1 MKHLTKY
8 IMLMLS
14 LLPLFSSCS
23 DDDDKGGDGS
33 PVVVAENLQP
43 AMFGD
48 SLTFNVNC
56 SDAAGVPLSTLKAQL
71 CYGDEVVNEVT
82 LRTKTEGEYTVK
94 LYAPFYK
101 DVPDGEAEVRLALQ
115 NTHLAITSK
124 TVTVELSRPHYEYV
138 NLMSSDG
145 KVFKLTPDTNDP
157 YLFKGTVTS
166 TSRSITGY
174 VQTPSCGAAN
184 QPQTFGLGTNGV
196 TQGVTDNI
204 TFASNSAGTFEVWF
218 NVMTYEFGPQSE
230 IPIITLT
237 DAEDANIYVGELTQN
252 GVYEITGSD
261 KFAADSWYYDPDFFQ
276 KNSDGTFTFT
286 AMSGLYTVKADFT
299 NNGFK
304 IWKMADTENTAT
316 LAADG
321 SGALWVIGSDCIC
334 KPTYAQITGQGW
346 WTDTDHALCL
356 APVKDKVYQ
365 LTLTVGKQ
373 LQADGKNLNFKFFGQ
388 AGWGIEFKGTGGSY
402 YLTTESD
409 VFAVGDGTTEY
420 QGGHDDG
427 NIYLRPGVTLKD
439 GDTYVL
445 TVDLTAGTDKAKL
458 IVEKK

>member
-8 IMLMLS
+8 MMLALFF
-14 LLPLFSSCS
+14 LPLLSSCS
-23 DDDDKGGDGS
+23 DDEKEGEGN
-33 PVVVAENLQP
+33 PVLVAENLQP

-48 SLTFNVNC
+48 SITLKVNC
-56 SDAAGVPLSTLKAQL
+56 SDEAGIPLSTLKAQL
-71 CYGDEVVNEVT
+71 CYGDEVVDNVT

-101 DVPDGEAEVRLALQ
+101 NVPDGEAEVRLTLQ
-115 NTHLAITSK
+115 NIRLAISTQ
-124 TVTVELSRPHYEYV
+124 TVTVDLSRPHYEYV
-138 NLMSSDG
+138 TLVASDG
-145 KVFKLTPDTNDP
+145 NQYTLTPDASDP

-166 TSRSITGY
+166 SSRNVTGY
-174 VQTPSCGAAN
+174 ILTPSTGTDN
-184 QPQTFGLGTNGV
+184 VPQTFGQGTEGV
-196 TQGVTDNI
+196 TQGVTDNL
-204 TFASNSAGTFEVWF
+204 TFSSTSAGTFDVWF
-218 NVMTYEFGPQSE
+218 NVLTYEFGPQSD
-230 IPIITLT
+230 IPVITLT
-237 DAEDANIYVGELTQN
+237 DADGANVYVGEFTQN
-252 GVYEITGSD
+252 AVYEITGSD
-261 KFAADSWYYDPDFFQ
+261 KFAEDSWYYDPDFFQ
-276 KNSDGTFTFT
+276 KNADGTFTFLP
-286 AMSGLYTVKADFT
+286 MSGMYTLKADFT
-299 NNGFK
+299 NGGFRV
-304 IWKMADTENTAT
+304 WQMADTENTAT
-316 LAADG
+316 LSADG

-334 KPTYAQITGQGW
+334 KPTYAQISGQGW

-356 APVKDKVYQ
+356 APIKDKVYQ
-365 LTLTVGKQ
+365 ITLTIGKQ
-373 LQADGKNLNFKFFGQ
+373 LQADGSNLNFKFFGQ